1 MRDGKPLPTEGYAVP
16 REGVVEYQHFTV
28 KTNFPEDRWIQA
40 LEVKP
45 GAADVVHHVLVAIQQ
60 PNGGIDERS
69 YPARYVPGDTP
80 PPYPKG
86 YPKRLKAGAPPVF
99 QGHYTPKGK
108 ERPHR

>member
-69 YPARYVPGDTP
+69 YRSEEHTSELQSHRDIVC
-80 PPYPKG
+80 
-86 YPKRLKAGAPPVF
+86 
-99 QGHYTPKGK
+99 
-108 ERPHR
+108 RPLLVKKKKKQVETNTNMTRIVQTDI